1 MRITCMVLTALVVLG
16 LSAGVQ
22 AKSWDFE
29 DAVVGK
35 LPAGWAAAKT
45 GSGPG
50 SVWKVLADAPA
61 PSSTKV
67 IAQTSSDGPKPTF
80 NLCVADATSYGD
92 LDMSVVLKAVRGKI
106 DQGGG
111 LLWRSKDADNYYVV
125 RVNPLEA
132 NFRLYKVVAG
142 KRTQLASAD
151 VEPVERKWQTIRV
164 LHQGDRIRCF
174 LDGRQEIDVKDST
187 FREPGKIGLWTKAD
201 AVTSFDNLSVN
212 EPKQAASRAHGAR

>member
-1 MRITCMVLTALVVLG
+1 MGITRIVLTGVAVLG
-16 LSAGVQ
+16 LAAGVQ

-29 DAVVGK
+29 DAVVGR
-35 LPAGWAAAKT
+35 LPAGWTAGKT
-45 GSGPG
+45 GSGSG
-50 SVWKVLADAPA
+50 SVWKIVEDTPA
-61 PSSTKV
+61 PSGSKV
-67 IAQTSSDGPKPTF
+67 LAQTSSDGPKPMF
-80 NLCVADATSYGD
+80 NLCVADTTSYGD

-132 NFRLYKVVAG
+132 NFRLYRVVAG

-174 LDGRQEIDVKDST
+174 LDGQQEIDVKDST

-201 AVTSFDNLSVN
+201 AVTSFDNLSVS
-212 EPKQAASRAHGAR
+212 EPK

>member
-1 MRITCMVLTALVVLG
+1 MRIAWILTG
-16 LSAGVQ
+16 LAGLLAVTADAT

-29 DAVVGK
+29 DAVVGR
-35 LPAGWAAAKT
+35 LPAGWTAAKT
-45 GSGPG
+45 GSGSG
-50 SVWKVLADAPA
+50 SVWKIVEDTPA
-61 PSSTKV
+61 PSGSKV
-67 IAQTSSDGPKPTF
+67 LAQTSSDGPKPMF
-80 NLCVADATSYGD
+80 NLCVADATSYRD
-92 LDMSVVLKAVRGKI
+92 LDMSVVLKTVRGKI

-151 VEPVERKWQTIRV
+151 VERVERKWQTIRV

-174 LDGRQEIDVKDST
+174 LDGQQEIDVKDST
-187 FREPGKIGLWTKAD
+187 FREPGRIGLWTKAD
-201 AVTSFDNLSVN
+201 AVTSFDNLSVS
-212 EPKQAASRAHGAR
+212 EPK